1 MRLSREEYKKAEGY
15 LKRYNYNCINILNIR
30 NDIMTLSA
38 VNIDG
43 LPKAPY
49 SISDSVFNSVIQLQ
63 ENRELNRSIHEY
75 KIVVQALQLV
85 SEDSKVIFEELYQK
99 SKNKWYIIND
109 ILHTSEETYKRR
121 KRDLIY
127 TVDKEIKK
135 LERSNNDRNM
145 EGY

>member
-85 SEDSKVIFEELYQK
+85 SDDSKVIFEELYQK
-99 SKNKWYIIND
+99 SKNKWD
-109 ILHTSEETYKRR
+109 IMNERGLSERTFVRR
-121 KRDLIY
+121 KGELIN
-127 TVDKEIKK
+127 TVHKEINKFGVN
-135 LERSNNDRNM
+135 LA
-145 EGY
+145 

>member
-49 SISDSVFNSVIQLQ
+49 SISDNVFNSMMQLQ
-63 ENRELNRSIHEY
+63 ENKELQRSLKEY
-75 KIVVQALQLV
+75 KVVANAIQLI
-85 SEDSKVIFEELYQK
+85 SEDSEIIFNELYRK
-99 SKNKWYIIND
+99 GKNKWYIIND

-127 TVDKEIKK
+127 AVDEEIKK
-135 LERSNNDRNM
+135 M
-145 EGY
+145 T

>member
-38 VNIDG
+38 VNLDG

-49 SISDSVFNSVIQLQ
+49 SISDSVFNSVIKLQ
-63 ENRELNRSIHEY
+63 ENKELNRSINEY

-85 SEDSKVIFEELYQK
+85 SDDSKVIFEELYQK
-99 SKNKWYIIND
+99 SKNKWNIIND

-127 TVDKEIKK
+127 AVYEEIKK
-135 LERSNNDRNM
+135 LT
-145 EGY
+145 

>member
-30 NDIMTLSA
+30 NDIIALSA
-38 VNIDG
+38 VNLDG

-85 SEDSKVIFEELYQK
+85 SDDSKVIFEELYQK
-99 SKNKWYIIND
+99 SKNKWDVMNEKG
-109 ILHTSEETYKRR
+109 LSERTFIRR
-121 KRDLIY
+121 KGELIN
-127 TVDKEIKK
+127 TVHKEINKIGVN
-135 LERSNNDRNM
+135 LA
-145 EGY
+145 

>member
-30 NDIMTLSA
+30 NDIIALSA
-38 VNIDG
+38 VNLDG

-85 SEDSKVIFEELYQK
+85 SDDSKVIFEELYQK
-99 SKNKWYIIND
+99 SKNKWDVMNEKG
-109 ILHTSEETYKRR
+109 LSERTFVRR
-121 KRDLIY
+121 KGELIN
-127 TVDKEIKK
+127 TVHKEINKIGVN
-135 LERSNNDRNM
+135 LA
-145 EGY
+145 

>member
-85 SEDSKVIFEELYQK
+85 SDDSKVIFEELYQK
-99 SKNKWYIIND
+99 SKNKWD
-109 ILHTSEETYKRR
+109 IMNEKGLSERTFVRR
-121 KRDLIY
+121 KGELIN
-127 TVDKEIKK
+127 TVHKEINKFGVN
-135 LERSNNDRNM
+135 LA
-145 EGY
+145 

>member
-30 NDIMTLSA
+30 NDIMSIGA
-38 VNIDG
+38 VNLDG

-49 SISDSVFNSVIQLQ
+49 SISDSVFNSVIKLQ
-63 ENRELNRSIHEY
+63 ENKELNRSIHEY

-85 SEDSKVIFEELYQK
+85 SDDSKVIFEELYQK
-99 SKNKWYIIND
+99 SKNKWHIINET
-109 ILHTSEETYKRR
+109 LHTSEETYKRR

-127 TVDKEIKK
+127 AVYEEIKK
-135 LERSNNDRNM
+135 LT
-145 EGY
+145 

>member
-38 VNIDG
+38 VSIDG

-49 SISDSVFNSVIQLQ
+49 SISDTVFNSVIQLQ
-63 ENRELNRSIHEY
+63 ENKELNKSIHEY
-75 KIVVQALQLV
+75 KIVGQALQLV
-85 SEDSKVIFEELYQK
+85 SEDSKTIFIELYQK
-99 SKNKWYIIND
+99 GKSKWDIINN

-121 KRDLIY
+121 KRELIY
-127 TVDKEIKK
+127 TVDQEIKK
-135 LERSNNDRNM
+135 LT
-145 EGY
+145 

>member
-30 NDIMTLSA
+30 NDIIALSA
-38 VNIDG
+38 VNLDG

-63 ENRELNRSIHEY
+63 ENKELNRSIHEY

-85 SEDSKVIFEELYQK
+85 SEDSKIIFEELYQK
-99 SKNKWYIIND
+99 SRNKWYIIND

-127 TVDKEIKK
+127 AVYEEINK
-135 LERSNNDRNM
+135 D
-145 EGY
+145 

>member
-38 VNIDG
+38 VNTDG

-49 SISDSVFNSVIQLQ
+49 SISDRVFNSVIKLQ
-63 ENRELNRSIHEY
+63 ENKELNRSINEY

-85 SEDSKVIFEELYQK
+85 SDDSKVIFEELYQK
-99 SKNKWYIIND
+99 SRNKWNIIND

-127 TVDKEIKK
+127 AVYEEIKK
-135 LERSNNDRNM
+135 LT
-145 EGY
+145 